1 MALGRVVPRR
11 RAIARLADRTGGG
24 SLEPFM
30 SALSTCL
37 SQPIII
43 MSIYPISYR

>member
-24 SLEPFM
+24 SMER
-30 SALSTCL
+30 
-37 SQPIII
+37 
-43 MSIYPISYR
+43 YVISPQYMT

>member
-24 SLEPFM
+24 SMERYDKDELV
-30 SALSTCL
+30 T
-37 SQPIII
+37 
-43 MSIYPISYR
+43 R

>member
-24 SLEPFM
+24 SLEPFAFRAEYM
-30 SALSTCL
+30 TESTH
-37 SQPIII
+37 
-43 MSIYPISYR
+43 YNYEHISD

>member
-24 SLEPFM
+24 SLEPFEYM
-30 SALSTCL
+30 SESTH
-37 SQPIII
+37 
-43 MSIYPISYR
+43 YNYEHISD